1 MEKWITSREI
11 RDLMKISSQHLYEL
25 TKSGKIQTKK
35 ISEKK
40 YLYLLPENFLPPRKS
55 VIYARVSTSK
65 QMKDLENQI
74 DILKI
79 FILTKGIILEQDSIY
94 KDIAS
99 GMNENRAGLQKL
111 LCDVKDGKIDTI
123 FITRKDRL
131 TRFGFGH
138 IQYICS
144 LYQTQIVTID
154 ETEDKTFEEE
164 LTQDLIS
171 IIHHFSM
178 KMYGKR
184 RNTLKKCKEELEAQ

>member
-1 MEKWITSREI
+1 MERWITSREI
-11 RDLMKISSQHLYEL
+11 RDLMRISSQHLYEL

-74 DILKI
+74 DILKM
-79 FILTKGIILEQDSIY
+79 FILSKGIILGQDSIY
-94 KDIAS
+94 KDVAS
-99 GMNENRAGLQKL
+99 GMNENRAGLQNL

-123 FITRKDRL
+123 FITHKDRL
-131 TRFGFGH
+131 TRFGFGYL
-138 IQYICS
+138 QYICS
-144 LYQTQIVTID
+144 LYQTQIVAID
-154 ETEDKTFEEE
+154 ETENKTFEEE

>member
-1 MEKWITSREI
+1 MERWITSREI
-11 RDLMKISSQHLYEL
+11 RDLMRISSQHLYEL

-65 QMKDLENQI
+65 QIKDLENQI
-74 DILKI
+74 DILKM
-79 FILTKGIILEQDSIY
+79 FILAKGIVLEQDSIY
-94 KDIAS
+94 KDVAS
-99 GMNENRAGLQKL
+99 GMNENRADLQKL

-123 FITRKDRL
+123 FITHKDRL
-131 TRFGFGH
+131 TRFGFGYL
-138 IQYICS
+138 QYICS
-144 LYQTQIVTID
+144 LYQTQIVAID
-154 ETEDKTFEEE
+154 ETENKTFEEE

-178 KMYGKR
+178 KMHGKR
-184 RNTLKKCKEELEAQ
+184 TNTLKKCKEELEAQ